1 MRGNIRVQC
10 LGNGPK
16 KKMQGMSW
24 STALDMRVDPINLNI
39 LLNLHPAEI
48 WYIGKLEN
56 KGTRGIDGAN
66 TQFSELL
73 TSDDKSHQFS

>member
-16 KKMQGMSW
+16 KKRKACYGA
-24 STALDMRVDPINLNI
+24 STALDIRVDQINLNI

-73 TSDDKSHQFS
+73 TNDK